1 MTRPGVDH
9 NRSRRRSRVA
19 GDYTA
24 RYDRLALKNAS
35 VRDQASLAAASS

>member
-1 MTRPGVDH
+1 MTGSGVVRDRPQ
-9 NRSRRRSRVA
+9 RRSWVA
-19 GDYTA
+19 GSAAA